1 MRIAT
6 VLLLVLLGVV
16 HAELWFGK
24 GGLPRVWGLQEQ
36 VSAQQAS
43 NEQARLRNDQLAAEV
58 RDLKEG
64 LDMVEER
71 ARLELG
77 MLKPDELYVHFS
89 QEAAQPRLTPAN
101 PNSPGITGTPAST
114 SR

>member
-6 VLLLVLLGVV
+6 LLLLVLLGVV

-24 GGLPRVWGLQEQ
+24 GGLPRVWALEEQ
-36 VSAQQAS
+36 VTALKEANVQA
-43 NEQARLRNDQLAAEV
+43 EVRNDQLAAEV

-64 LDMVEER
+64 LSMVEER

-77 MLKPDELYVHFS
+77 MLRPDELYVQFS
-89 QEAAQPRLTPAN
+89 HHPSSPTVPGPAATAETPPR
-101 PNSPGITGTPAST
+101 
-114 SR
+114 